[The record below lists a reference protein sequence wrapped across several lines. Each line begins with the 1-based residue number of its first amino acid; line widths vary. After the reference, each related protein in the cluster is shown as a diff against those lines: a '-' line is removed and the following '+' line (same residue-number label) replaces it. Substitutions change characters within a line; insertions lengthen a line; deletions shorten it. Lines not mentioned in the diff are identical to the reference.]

1 MPPLVPPAAGPVP
14 PEDGPVY
21 HRRNRHGAVAAIP
34 TAVAEAVDP
43 AEQDEQHNEQNDSGE
58 QGDEE
63 GTSARLAPRIKEKM
77 GFREEGQY
85 ALVPFPGHSRIR
97 EAAADIL
104 PLLTVEPAGEAAV

>member
-14 PEDGPVY
+14 PEDGSVY
-21 HRRNRHGAVAAIP
+21 RRRNRHGAVAAIP

-63 GTSARLAPRIKEKM
+63 GTSARLAPSIKEKM

-97 EAAADIL
+97 EAAADIQIGRAH
-104 PLLTVEPAGEAAV
+104 V